1 MSWVQVL
8 DLAFNSLSG
17 PLPPELGNLQNVL
30 SFSVENNQ
38 LTGPIPAWLSNWKN
52 VSALLLSN
60 NLFTGSIPPELGNC
74 QTLHHLAVDNN
85 LLTGTIPTE
94 LCNAVNLD
102 TLMLND
108 NQLSGNISETF
119 LKCTNLAQI
128 DLTANRLSG
137 EIPAYLATL
146 PKLLILS
153 LGSNSFSGTL
163 PNELWSSK
171 TLMEIL
177 LSENNLGGV
186 ISPLVGTL
194 SALQYLVLD
203 NNNFEGSI
211 PPEIGSLSE
220 LTVLSMQGNNF
231 TGQIPAELC
240 NCVRLTTLNLGNN
253 SLSGPIPK
261 EIGQLVN
268 LDCLVLSHNQLT
280 GVIPDE
286 IATDFQVSVVPQS
299 SFVQHHGVL
308 DLSYNRLSGSVPSKM
323 GDCVVLVELMLAGNL
338 FTGLIPPE
346 LSKLTNLSSLD
357 LSNNQFNGSIPPELG
372 GAHRLQG
379 LNLAFNK
386 LSGPIPAELGNLVS
400 LVKMNLT
407 GNLLTGAIPE
417 TLGNLTGLS
426 HMDLSNNQLSGSIPA
441 SMSNLVSVVGLNL
454 QQNLLSGTIVGLLS
468 ESSVWHQMQVLILSF
483 NLLTGEI
490 PSTIGNLS
498 GLSYLD
504 LHQNQLTG
512 PVPVELGSLAQLDY
526 LDLSKNHLGGPFPS
540 DLCELPGLTFLNV
553 SENNLF
559 GSIPNQGRCTSFT
572 AASFL
577 GNRALCGDAL
587 QTMCPGTMSTNSSAF
602 PISTGAILGIA
613 LGSVVAM
620 LSVVFV
626 ALRLRQLKQ
635 EVEAKDLEK
644 AKLNMAVQESTG
656 ACMSLSKMKEPLSI
670 NVAMFEQPLLRLT
683 LADVL
688 RATNNFSKTNI
699 IGDGGFGT
707 VYKATLP
714 DMRIVAIKKLGQ
726 GLSQGN
732 REFLAEMETLGKVKH
747 RNLVP
752 LLGYCS
758 FGDEKLLVYDY
769 MVNGSLDLWLRN
781 RADAV
786 EVLDWPKRFRI
797 AMGSARGLCFLH
809 HGFIPHIIHRDI
821 KASNILLDAD
831 FEPRVADFGLAR
843 LISAYETHVSTD
855 IAGTF
860 GYIPPEYGQ
869 SWRSTTR
876 GDVYSYGVIL
886 LELLTG
892 KEPTRDDFKDIEG
905 GNLVG
910 WVRQM
915 IKKGE
920 APEALDTEVSR
931 GPWKLKMLKV
941 LHVANLCTAED
952 PVRRP
957 TMLQVVKFLKD
968 IEEAPQSPTVLDLK
982 LV

>member
-1 MSWVQVL
+1 MQVL

-177 LSENNLGGV
+177 LSENNLSGV

-386 LSGPIPAELGNLVS
+386 LSGPIPAVLGNLVS
-400 LVKMNLT
+400 LVKMDLT
-407 GNLLTGAIPE
+407 GNLLTGAIPK
-417 TLGNLTGLS
+417 TLGKLKACS
-426 HMDLSNNQLSGSIPA
+426 A
-441 SMSNLVSVVGLNL
+441 
-454 QQNLLSGTIVGLLS
+454 
-468 ESSVWHQMQVLILSF
+468 
-483 NLLTGEI
+483 
-490 PSTIGNLS
+490 
-498 GLSYLD
+498 
-504 LHQNQLTG
+504 
-512 PVPVELGSLAQLDY
+512 
-526 LDLSKNHLGGPFPS
+526 S